1 MSYEDKK
8 TRKSRRA
15 GKTKQELLDL
25 FYQMAYRTER
35 TGKLEDG
42 CFVDLMV
49 CSHCNLN
56 CAGCDHYAAL
66 QQPYFVDIDTLE
78 DQLIK
83 LKETLPQI
91 KILSLW
97 GGEALLHPNFL
108 EVCQI
113 SKKIFPDIDIVIGSN
128 GILIDSLSEEILNF
142 LSDNNIGFQIS
153 RYVMD
158 GKPIVTDEE
167 KLKEK
172 NIHYS
177 FTEHRNFFSAMTA
190 NPAGTEDEN
199 QWYTCTRCNM
209 PMFTY
214 KDYKLYKCAFGCC
227 STDAFKTLDI
237 NIPEIEDL
245 DFLNLK
251 IKKYSQKDIFEFVF
265 KPSNKCKYCRENYL
279 NNGFVH
285 PITTKNQIGQFLF
298 DYEEYFLYDFEEY
311 LKFMFNDE
319 CMRFMKQYKDD
330 IDQWDTIF
338 NPILDNNI
346 KNRYYNCDYDAWIE
360 INKYNYRENL
370 DLLDSLII
378 SNKDICFYIILNDLP
393 IFIQKQYYEKI
404 WSKYNYDVNF
414 VILKTDYNYSLK
426 DIFSFIYKNSYSNN
440 IILCNDLKRFDKKEN
455 YKKQEILP
463 INSFES
469 VNLFFTY
476 YLHNNTTYPNIILEE
491 KDILQKIYFDFLKI
505 INQSTFN
512 EKLYNNYIND
522 NNYTNELCLS
532 FKIVLLAKIENKF
545 KQIKNEEFFNDLAK
559 ILYSSIKN
567 KHYYFTFFD
576 TNTFTLGT
584 LELKVL
590 SYLYDNKILN
600 ILNTYEK
607 EIHD

>member
-83 LKETLPQI
+83 LRDALPQI

-108 EVCQI
+108 RVCQI

-158 GKPIVTDEE
+158 GKPIVTGEE
-167 KLKEK
+167 KLIEK

-237 NIPEIEDL
+237 DIPEIEDL

-251 IKKYSQKDIFEFVF
+251 TKKYSQKDIFEFVF

-285 PITTKNQIGQFLF
+285 PITSKNQIGQFLF

-330 IDQWDTIF
+330 IKQWDTIF

-346 KNRYYNCDYDAWIE
+346 KNRYYNCDYDVWIE
-360 INKYNYRENL
+360 INEYNYK
-370 DLLDSLII
+370 DSLDKLSYYILN
-378 SNKDICFYIILNDLP
+378 NKNMCFYVILNNLS
-393 IFIQKQYYEKI
+393 IEIQKQYYEFL
-404 WSKYNYDVNF
+404 WSLYGDDKNF
-414 VILKTDYNYSLK
+414 VILKTDYNFDLK
-426 DIFSFIYKNSYSNN
+426 TVFNFLQKNSYSPYV
-440 IILCNDLKRFDKKEN
+440 ILCNDLSTFLDCKSYKRNNFIIPDS
-455 YKKQEILP
+455 YKVI
-463 INSFES
+463 
-469 VNLFFTY
+469 NLFFSS
-476 YLHNNTTYPNIILEE
+476 YLFDNISFNYSLNE
-491 KDILQKIYFDFLKI
+491 KDIIQKFYFQYLQI
-505 INQSTFN
+505 IEQSVFN
-512 EKLYNNYIND
+512 EKLYENFIND
-522 NNYTNELCLS
+522 IFYDNEFLLAW
-532 FKIVLLAKIENKF
+532 KILLLAKIENKF
-545 KQIKNEEFFNDLAK
+545 ISIKDKMQFNELAK
-559 ILYSSIKN
+559 IIYSCIKN
-567 KHYYFTFFD
+567 KHYFVEFFNS
-576 TNTFTLGT
+576 TTFTLGT
-584 LELKVL
+584 LELKIL
-590 SYLYDNKILN
+590 AYLNEYKLYN
-600 ILNTYEK
+600 ILDNYER
-607 EIHD
+607 EIND